1 MEITRLSEGEKTLK
15 FDMEDIDWKA
25 LDFFLEEVENGYYSK
40 EELLNNENFLAMLA
54 AVKYDK
60 ANWKRIPHFIKV
72 LLIVPNYFPAS
83 FS

>member
-40 EELLNNENFLAMLA
+40 EELLNNENF
-54 AVKYDK
+54 
-60 ANWKRIPHFIKV
+60 
-72 LLIVPNYFPAS
+72 
-83 FS
+83 FSDACCSKI

>member
-40 EELLNNENFLAMLA
+40 
-54 AVKYDK
+54 
-60 ANWKRIPHFIKV
+60 
-72 LLIVPNYFPAS
+72 LIVHVMTADVIIWS
-83 FS
+83 